1 MCAYIC
7 VRAIPVQ
14 STECPMSGD
23 ATMQI
28 SLEGTRF
35 GHANT
40 HVCARARKHMRVR
53 FRADL
58 RAQ

>member
-1 MCAYIC
+1 
-7 VRAIPVQ
+7 
-14 STECPMSGD
+14 MSGD